1 MQGPLPEAARKAC
14 RSNLQLASTA
24 RSLQLL
30 INDRDYDKRAN
41 GVNAKLENALV
52 GDFDAPRELKQ
63 ERHYHRTFINMASAG
78 YTTTEIAQLTG
89 FSKHTVTI
97 CLRQPW
103 ARKFLINEA
112 KKTVTDQIREV
123 LEKQALPSIEL
134 LVKVRDDTNARN
146 TDRLSASQQLLD
158 RFLGKAAQPIITQ
171 EKPPEQLT
179 NDEINAR
186 ANAILSRFGNTE
198 GAPGAAAD

>member
-1 MQGPLPEAARKAC
+1 LYR
-14 RSNLQLASTA
+14 
-24 RSLQLL
+24 
-30 INDRDYDKRAN
+30 
-41 GVNAKLENALV
+41 
-52 GDFDAPRELKQ
+52 DFDPIRLIMREGP
-63 ERHYHRTFINMASAG
+63 HHRRIVDLTIEG
-78 YTTTEIAQLTG
+78 YNQSEIARITG
-89 FSKHTVTI
+89 FSLYMIRATTK
-97 CLRQPW
+97 QPW
-103 ARKFLINEA
+103 ARERIIA
-112 KKTVTDQIREV
+112 MSKKSMSDKIKEI
-123 LEKQALPSIEL
+123 LEKEAIPSLEL
-134 LVKVRDDTNARN
+134 LVKVRDDTTARN